1 VQQEQS
7 GNADAPLALETASSA
22 SVVPEELV
30 AQSDKAT
37 VPQATI
43 DAKDATPAASDAG
56 AKRSG
61 DVADDVAVSKA
72 AKVDE

>member
-1 VQQEQS
+1 MQQEQS
-7 GNADAPLALETASSA
+7 GNTDAPVALETASSA

-30 AQSDKAT
+30 AT

-56 AKRSG
+56 TKRSG
-61 DVADDVAVSKA
+61 DVADDAAVSKA

>member
-1 VQQEQS
+1 MQQEQS
-7 GNADAPLALETASSA
+7 GNADAPVALALETASSA

-30 AQSDKAT
+30 AT

-56 AKRSG
+56 TKRSG
-61 DVADDVAVSKA
+61 DVADDAAVSKA